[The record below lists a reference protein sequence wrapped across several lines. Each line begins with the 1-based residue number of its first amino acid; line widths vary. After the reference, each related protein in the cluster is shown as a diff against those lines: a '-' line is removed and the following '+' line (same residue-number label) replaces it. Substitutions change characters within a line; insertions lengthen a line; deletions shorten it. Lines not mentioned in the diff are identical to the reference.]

1 MGKGEGGE
9 THLNILDA
17 EAGRKGRQR
26 RGGRELTDKRQKQK
40 VQGRSIYCCQFLFHV
55 RFRAVLTLGQRHSSR
70 NLCSKIIAEHVRAE
84 LEEVRL

>member
-40 VQGRSIYCCQFLFHV
+40 VQGRSIHPLQILSHV
-55 RFRAVLTLGQRHSSR
+55 RFNNILTFGQTHSTQPVL
-70 NLCSKIIAEHVRAE
+70 
-84 LEEVRL
+84 